1 MHFSTIIDAELKK
14 EVFNLKRIIF
24 VSLLSLFITAN
35 FALADLTKED
45 LREIKTLLD
54 EQEKRIKEYIDIKIE
69 TVNARIGAVEKTLNA
84 RIDTVERTM
93 NSKFE
98 SVENGQEFL
107 KWMIG
112 IVALVV
118 VAGIA
123 FPPIWQ
129 EWRERKSS
137 SLTQR
142 VLKLEQEVAELK
154 KRMVLYKPLEGES
167 VDGTSK

>member
-1 MHFSTIIDAELKK
+1 M
-14 EVFNLKRIIF
+14 KRIIV
-24 VSLLSLFITAN
+24 VSLLLLFITAN
-35 FALADLTKED
+35 FALANLTKED
-45 LREIKTLLD
+45 LKEIKALLD

-69 TVNARIGAVEKTLNA
+69 TVNARIDAVEG
-84 RIDTVERTM
+84 TM
-93 NSKFE
+93 NSRFE

-112 IVALVV
+112 IIAMVV

-129 EWRERKSS
+129 EWKERKAS

-142 VLKLEQEVAELK
+142 VVKLEEEIAELK
-154 KRMVLYKPLEGES
+154 RRMILP
-167 VDGTSK
+167 T

>member
-1 MHFSTIIDAELKK
+1 MKKII
-14 EVFNLKRIIF
+14 V
-24 VSLLSLFITAN
+24 VSLLLLFVTAN

-45 LREIKTLLD
+45 LKEIKALLD

-69 TVNARIGAVEKTLNA
+69 TVNARIDAVEKTLNA
-84 RIDTVERTM
+84 RIDTVEETM
-93 NSKFE
+93 NSRFE

-129 EWRERKSS
+129 EWKERKAS

-142 VLKLEQEVAELK
+142 VMKLEEEIAELK
-154 KRMVLYKPLEGES
+154 KRMILP
-167 VDGTSK
+167 T

>member
-1 MHFSTIIDAELKK
+1 M
-14 EVFNLKRIIF
+14 KRIIV
-24 VSLLSLFITAN
+24 VSLLLLFITAN
-35 FALADLTKED
+35 FALANLTKED
-45 LREIKTLLD
+45 LKEIKASLD

-69 TVNARIGAVEKTLNA
+69 TVNARIDAVEG
-84 RIDTVERTM
+84 TM
-93 NSKFE
+93 NSRFE

-112 IVALVV
+112 IIAMVV

-129 EWRERKSS
+129 EWKERKAS

-142 VLKLEQEVAELK
+142 VVKLEEEIAELK
-154 KRMVLYKPLEGES
+154 RRMILP
-167 VDGTSK
+167 T

>member
-1 MHFSTIIDAELKK
+1 MKKII
-14 EVFNLKRIIF
+14 V
-24 VSLLSLFITAN
+24 VSLLLLFIAAN
-35 FALADLTKED
+35 FALANLTKED
-45 LREIKTLLD
+45 LKKIKALLD

-69 TVNARIGAVEKTLNA
+69 TVNARIDAVEG
-84 RIDTVERTM
+84 TM
-93 NSKFE
+93 NSRFE

-112 IVALVV
+112 IIAMVV

-129 EWRERKSS
+129 EWKERKAS

-142 VLKLEQEVAELK
+142 VVKLEEEIAELK
-154 KRMVLYKPLEGES
+154 RRMILP
-167 VDGTSK
+167 T

>member
-1 MHFSTIIDAELKK
+1 M
-14 EVFNLKRIIF
+14 KRIIF

-45 LREIKTLLD
+45 LKEIKALLD

-69 TVNARIGAVEKTLNA
+69 TVNARIDAVESRISAVEKTLNA

-93 NSKFE
+93 NSRFE

-112 IVALVV
+112 IIALVV

-129 EWRERKSS
+129 EWKERKAS

-142 VLKLEQEVAELK
+142 VVKLEQEIAELK
-154 KRMVLYKPLEGES
+154 KRMVLP
-167 VDGTSK
+167 T